1 MSEQNFDCVV
11 IGAGPGGYVAAIR
24 AAQLGL
30 RTAVIEKESP
40 GGVCLNWGCIPTK
53 ALLKSAEV
61 FHTLRHASDFGLS
74 VQSVGYH
81 FPAVI
86 DRSRQ
91 VVDKM
96 TKGVKFLL
104 KKNKV
109 ELIMGHATLKK
120 GNSIDITSTD
130 GKKSSVGYK
139 NVIIATG
146 GRARTLPHLPVD
158 QERVIT
164 YRQALA
170 LKERPNKLLVIGA
183 GAIGI
188 EFAYFYNSFGT
199 EVTVVEMMDAILPIE
214 DSEVSEALAKNF
226 TRNGMKILPKTAV
239 ESVSRKGNEVTA
251 KLKTPTGSE
260 IWTGDYCLVAI
271 GVQGNIEN
279 LGLEA
284 IGITP
289 EKSFISVD
297 EYYRTAVPNVY
308 AIGDIIG
315 APLLAHVASHEGII
329 AAEHIAGQ
337 HPHPIDYKSIPGCTY
352 CQPQVASI
360 GMTEKSARDAGINIK
375 IGKFPFS
382 ASGKAVATNE
392 ADGFTKVIIDAKTEE
407 VLGVHIIHP
416 EATELIGEASIIKS
430 HEGVASSVF
439 NTIHAHPTLSEAVM
453 EAMGDALGRAIH
465 I

>member
-1 MSEQNFDCVV
+1 MKQYDCIV
-11 IGAGPGGYVAAIR
+11 IGSGPGGYVAAIR

-30 RTAVIEKESP
+30 STAVVEREAP

-74 VQSVGYH
+74 VQSVGFH

-86 DRSRQ
+86 DRSRK

-96 TKGVKFLL
+96 TKGVQFLL
-104 KKNKV
+104 KKNKIDL
-109 ELIMGHATLKK
+109 LIGSGSIKP
-120 GNSIDITSTD
+120 GNVVVVRSPEGQETSY
-130 GKKSSVGYK
+130 GYE

-146 GRARTLPHLPVD
+146 GRARSLPHLNVD
-158 QERVIT
+158 EDRIFT
-164 YRQALA
+164 YKKALA
-170 LKERPNKLLVIGA
+170 PTERPAKLLIVGA

-199 EVTVVEMMDAILPIE
+199 EVTVVEMADQILPVE
-214 DSEVSEALAKNF
+214 DSEVSKTLEKSFA
-226 TRNGMKILPKTAV
+226 RSGMKIITNASV
-239 ESVSRKGNEVTA
+239 ESVNRKGDTVTA
-251 KLKTPTGSE
+251 QIKSGGALET
-260 IWTGDYCLVAI
+260 WTGDACLVAI
-271 GVQGNIEN
+271 GFQGNIEN
-279 LGLEA
+279 LGLEEV
-284 IGITP
+284 GVRT
-289 EKSFISVD
+289 ERSFIPVD
-297 EYYRTAVPNVY
+297 EYYQTEVPGIY
-308 AIGDIIG
+308 AIGDVNG
-315 APLLAHVASHEGII
+315 PPLLAHVASHEGII
-329 AAEHIAGQ
+329 AAEHMAGE
-337 HPHPIDYKSIPGCTY
+337 HTHPIDYTSIPGCTY

-360 GMTEKSARDAGINIK
+360 GMTEKAAKEAGYKIR

-392 ADGFTKVIIDAKTEE
+392 ADGFTKVIIDETTEE

-416 EATELIGEASIIKS
+416 EATELIAEASIIRS